1 MTVPTAPSRLAA
13 STQDS
18 WTPTRVR
25 IAVLLVLCY
34 AGSWA
39 VQGLNRPKERLARPG
54 QDEISAYERRFDKL
68 RSVLPAQGVVGY
80 LGHPAEAEVPP
91 GETRAAAAHLHF
103 RRYLLA
109 QYALAPVLLIESTEP
124 ELVVGNFDRGP
135 LPTAPPGFR
144 VVGDFGEGLVLY
156 RRLPP

>member
-1 MTVPTAPSRLAA
+1 VTVPTAPSRLAA
-13 STQDS
+13 PTQDS

-25 IAVLLVLCY
+25 IAVLLVLFY
-34 AGSWA
+34 AGSWT
-39 VQGLNRPKERLARPG
+39 VQWLHRPRERLASSG
-54 QDEISAYERRFDKL
+54 QDEISAYERRFDEL

-80 LGHPAEAEVPP
+80 LGHPAVGEVPP
-91 GETRAAAAHLHF
+91 GEARAAAAHLHF

-124 ELVVGNFDRGP
+124 ELIVGNFDRGP

-144 VVGDFGEGLVLY
+144 VVGDFAEGLVLF